1 MFRFIKKV
9 AAIVALV
16 GCVGSAHADPVIG
29 QNGDHNFGVLDASK
43 GVTVATFGGVFDP
56 SNDDF
61 LNTFSFIAGSSPAV
75 RGTFAGFDVFGDLYA
90 QYRIGSGVAPA
101 GYAGSGWSTLTL
113 VPSDVD
119 TGAFGFSQTFS
130 VVSGQTYWFQL
141 AGTASQA
148 SYTITLAPVPEPESW
163 ALLLSGL
170 GLMAFVAR
178 RRSNASAA

>member
-1 MFRFIKKV
+1 MFQFLKKV
-9 AAIVALV
+9 VAIVALV

-29 QNGDHNFGVLDASK
+29 QYGSYNFGTLDTSK
-43 GVTVATFGGVFDP
+43 GVTVAPF
-56 SNDDF
+56 SDDF
-61 LNTFSFIAGSSPAV
+61 LNTFSFTAGSSPAV
-75 RGTFAGFDVFGDLYA
+75 TGTFAGFDVFGDLYA

-101 GYAGSGWSTLTL
+101 GYAGSGWSALTL